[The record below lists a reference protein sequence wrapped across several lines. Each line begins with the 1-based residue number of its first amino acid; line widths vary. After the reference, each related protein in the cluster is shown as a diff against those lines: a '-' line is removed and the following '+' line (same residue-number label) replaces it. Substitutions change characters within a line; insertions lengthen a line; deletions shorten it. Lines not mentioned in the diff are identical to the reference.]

1 MNIKKIGKCF
11 ATVSASIAIICL
23 LAACQK
29 ETAETP
35 LIESRSSESSVA
47 MVESSSKESQQKDF
61 PVLKSRKSDQVLS
74 AASLG
79 EANEDV
85 VGEEPVEEPM
95 EEATLEEETV
105 VQEVENMDPI
115 AEEEP
120 VYQEEPVYE
129 EPVHEEVEPEE
140 PVYTYE
146 VTYEE
151 FVIPIPTQY
160 VGDSQR
166 DNDSMPI
173 ILQNGQAGK
182 GTHTWMHTYEDG
194 VLIDSH
200 ITKTSQ
206 VDPIPEKISIG
217 INIVVIPEGSSYEQ
231 ELTKMKQLFPGAFD

>member
-61 PVLKSRKSDQVLS
+61 PILKGRKSDQVLS

-129 EPVHEEVEPEE
+129 EPVYEEVEPE

-151 FVIPIPTQY
+151 SVIPISTQY

-173 ILQNGQAGK
+173 TLQNGQVGEVV
-182 GTHTWMHTYEDG
+182 HTWMHTYEDG
-194 VLIDSH
+194 ILIDSH

-206 VDPIPEKISIG
+206 VDPIPEKVSIG

-231 ELTKMKQLFPGAFD
+231 EVAKMKQLFPGAFD